1 MAQPYRYIGKA
12 TPRKDGLDIV
22 TGESRFV
29 DDLKFERLLH
39 GVVVRSPHAHAMIKS
54 IDSAGAKGL
63 EGVRAVLTREDI
75 PDFKYGNPRVFRL
88 LDRKVRYVG
97 DAVALIAAESE
108 QIARE
113 AAGLVAIDYHVLP
126 AVFDDYEAM
135 EPGAPQL
142 YEEFPGN
149 VLPLGDPFLGQ
160 KSMVEIRTGDVA
172 DGLSEADVIIAGK
185 CGYDNLPN
193 PMPMESPRVVASW
206 GRGVE
211 GRDCVTFWISNQAP
225 YLMKVILGAIL
236 GANLDVRVFGGPCG
250 GSFGSK
256 LMSWQPMCYAALL
269 SKNTGRPVKVVY
281 SKEEHLGSFVLRPSS
296 RLDIKVGMKKD
307 GTVTAIAGDWLIG
320 TGCYSQT
327 TQAQVAVG
335 CGEAMIAL
343 RCKNWSVKPKIVCTN
358 RTASGIAR
366 GFGGQELKCA
376 LFPILSRGMEKLQID
391 PLDFMKKNFIKPGDG
406 YLWRDAQWYDYRGI
420 SFTAMMDR
428 GAEVFG
434 WKQKWKGWLT
444 PTSVEG
450 AKRIGIGVG
459 VHGNADVGED
469 VSEAYVRIDSNGS
482 IVVHSCLQEHGTG
495 QRSNG
500 AKVVAEVL
508 QTPLEWVSMT
518 PADTMVN
525 PFEFG
530 PFGSRGTY
538 VILGAIIRAAE
549 DARSK
554 LFEVAA
560 PMLGCAASELDTA
573 DGYIWAKSAPKRRV
587 RWQRA
592 LFQRTILG
600 YGRFE
605 PDYSLSNCL
614 MSFVEVEVD
623 TETGNLVLQRVVNAT
638 DVGQIIDPQG
648 LAGQLC
654 GCLGTAG
661 IDSAIFEE
669 TILDSSTGRIL
680 NANMI
685 DYKWRTSSEMPT
697 IDNVVFQTPMPT
709 HRFHAIGVGEIAT
722 APGPS
727 AVLMA
732 ASNAIGAWLDSYPVT
747 PCKVLRALGKVGN
760 AGNKQRAHTARKR
773 GAGD

>member
-1 MAQPYRYIGKA
+1 MTQPYRYIGKA
-12 TPRKDGLDIV
+12 TPRMDGAEIV

-39 GVVVRSPHAHAMIKS
+39 GIVLRSPHAHAIIRS
-54 IDSAGAKGL
+54 IDSSRAESL
-63 EGVRAVLTREDI
+63 EGVKAVLTWETI
-75 PDFKYGNPRVFRL
+75 PDLRFGNPRSFRL
-88 LDRKVRYVG
+88 LDRKVRYAG
-97 DAVALIAAESE
+97 DAVAIIAAESE

-113 AAGLVAIDYHVLP
+113 AAELIEVDYEVLP
-126 AVFDDYEAM
+126 AVFDDYEALA
-135 EPGAPQL
+135 PGAPQL
-142 YEEFPGN
+142 HDEFPGN
-149 VLPLGDPFLGQ
+149 VLPPGDPFLGH
-160 KSMVEIRTGDVA
+160 KSMVEIVTGDVEA
-172 DGLSEADVIIAGK
+172 GFSEADVIIKSK

-193 PMPMESPRVVASW
+193 PMPMESPRVVADW
-206 GRGVE
+206 GRAVE
-211 GRDCVTFWISNQAP
+211 GRESVTFRISNQAP
-225 YLMKVILGAIL
+225 YIMKVILGSIL
-236 GANLDVRVFGGPCG
+236 GGNVDVRVIGGPCG

-281 SKEEHLGSFVLRPSS
+281 SKEEHLASFVLRPSS

-335 CGEAMIAL
+335 CGEAMIAV
-343 RCKNWSVKPKIVCTN
+343 RCENWNVKPTIVCTN

-376 LFPILSRGMEKLQID
+376 LFPILSRAMAKLEID
-391 PLDFMKKNFIKPGDG
+391 PLDFMKKNFIKPGEG
-406 YLWRDAQWYDYRGI
+406 YLWRDAQWYNYRGI

-434 WKQKWKGWLT
+434 WKEKWKGWLQ
-444 PTSVEG
+444 PTAVEG
-450 AKRIGIGVG
+450 NRRIGIGVG

-469 VSEAYVRIDSNGS
+469 VSEAYVRLDNNGR
-482 IVVHSCLQEHGTG
+482 IVIHSCLQEHGTG
-495 QRSNG
+495 QRSN
-500 AKVVAEVL
+500 AVKVVAEVFQAPL
-508 QTPLEWVSMT
+508 QWVSMT

-549 DARSK
+549 DAKKK
-554 LFEVAA
+554 LFELAS
-560 PMLGCAASELDTA
+560 PMFGGEASELDTA
-573 DGYIWAKSAPKRRV
+573 DGFIWAKAAPEKRV
-587 RWQRA
+587 RWQRV
-592 LFQRTILG
+592 LFQRTLIG

-623 TETGNLVLQRVVNAT
+623 TDTGKLDLKRVVNAT
-638 DVGQIIDPQG
+638 DVGQIIDPPG
-648 LAGQLC
+648 LEGQMC
-654 GCLGTAG
+654 GCLGAAG

-669 TILDSSTGRIL
+669 TILDPLSGRIL

-697 IDNVVFQTPMPT
+697 IENVVFETPMPT
-709 HRFHAIGVGEIAT
+709 HRFRAIGVGEIAT
-722 APGPS
+722 SPGPS

-732 ASNAIGAWLDSYPVT
+732 ASNALGVWLDSYPAT
-747 PCKVLRALGKVGN
+747 PARVLSAIGKP
-760 AGNKQRAHTARKR
+760 
-773 GAGD
+773 GAAKK

>member
-1 MAQPYRYIGKA
+1 MGKPYRYIGKA
-12 TPRKDGLDIV
+12 TPRRDGAEIV
-22 TGESRFV
+22 TGRSHFV
-29 DDLKFERLLH
+29 DDLRFERLLH
-39 GVVVRSPHAHAMIKS
+39 GKVLRSPHAHAIIRS
-54 IDSAGAKGL
+54 IDSSRAESLG
-63 EGVRAVLTREDI
+63 GVKAVLTWENI
-75 PDFKYGNPRVFRL
+75 PDLRYGNPRVFRL
-88 LDRKVRYVG
+88 LDPKVRYVG
-97 DAVALIAAESE
+97 DAVAVIAAESE
-108 QIARE
+108 EIARE
-113 AAGLVAIDYHVLP
+113 AAGLVEIDYEVLP
-126 AVFDDYEAM
+126 AVFDDYEASA
-135 EPGAPQL
+135 PGAPQL
-142 YEEFPGN
+142 YDEFPGN
-149 VLPLGDPFLGQ
+149 VLPLGDPFLGP
-160 KSMVEIRTGDVA
+160 KSMVEIATGDVES
-172 DGLSEADVIIAGK
+172 GFSEADVIFEGK

-193 PMPMESPRVVASW
+193 PMPMESPRVVALW
-206 GRGVE
+206 GRAAE
-211 GRDCVTFWISNQAP
+211 GPDAVTFWVSNQAP
-225 YLMKVILGAIL
+225 YLMKAVLGSILG
-236 GANLDVRVFGGPCG
+236 GNVDVRVFGGPCG

-281 SKEEHLGSFVLRPSS
+281 SKEEHLASFTLRPSS

-320 TGCYSQT
+320 TGSYSQT

-335 CGEAMIAL
+335 CGEAMLAV
-343 RCKNWSVKPKIVCTN
+343 RCKNWNVKPRIVCTN

-376 LFPILSRGMEKLQID
+376 LFPILSRGMAKLEID
-391 PLDFMKKNFIKPGDG
+391 PLDFMKKNFIRPGEG
-406 YLWRDAQWYDYRGI
+406 YLWRNAQWYDYRGI
-420 SFTAMMDR
+420 DFTKMMDK

-434 WKQKWKGWLT
+434 WEQKWKGWLK
-444 PTSVEG
+444 PTTVEG
-450 AKRIGIGVG
+450 NRRIGVGVG

-469 VSEAYVRIDSNGS
+469 VSEAYVRLDGNGRV
-482 IVVHSCLQEHGTG
+482 VVHSCLQEHGTG
-495 QRSNG
+495 QRSN
-500 AKVVAEVL
+500 ALKVVAEVF

-538 VILGAIIRAAE
+538 IILGAIVRAAE
-549 DARSK
+549 DAKKK
-554 LFEVAA
+554 LFELAA
-560 PMLGCAASELDTA
+560 PMLGCDASELDTA
-573 DGYIWAKSAPKRRV
+573 DGFIWAKTAPEKRL
-587 RWQRA
+587 RWQRV
-592 LFQRTILG
+592 LFQRTVLG

-623 TETGNLVLQRVVNAT
+623 TDTGKLTLLRVVNAT

-648 LAGQLC
+648 LEGQLC

-669 TILDSSTGRIL
+669 TVLDPLSGRIL

-685 DYKWRTSSEMPT
+685 DYKWRTSSEMPA
-697 IDNVVFQTPMPT
+697 IENVVFETPMPT

-722 APGPS
+722 SPGPS

-732 ASNAIGAWLDSYPVT
+732 ASNAVGVWLDGYPVT
-747 PCKVLRALGKVGN
+747 PAKILSALGKLGS
-760 AGNKQRAHTARKR
+760 AGKIKD
-773 GAGD
+773 GANGK

>member
-1 MAQPYRYIGKA
+1 MGQPYRYIGKA
-12 TPRKDGLDIV
+12 TPRKDGSEIV

-29 DDLKFERLLH
+29 DDIRFERILH
-39 GVVVRSPHAHAMIKS
+39 GIVVRSPHAHAIIKN
-54 IDSAGAKGL
+54 IDTAGAESL
-63 EGVRAVLTREDI
+63 EGVKAVLTRENI
-75 PDFKYGNPRVFRL
+75 PDLRYGNPRVFRL
-88 LDRKVRYVG
+88 LDRKVRHVG
-97 DAVALIAAESE
+97 DAVALIAAQSE
-108 QIARE
+108 EIARE
-113 AAGLVAIDYHVLP
+113 AAGLVTIDYEVLP

-135 EPGAPQL
+135 KPGAPRL
-142 YEEFPGN
+142 YDEFPGN
-149 VLPLGDPFLGQ
+149 VLPLGDPFLGE
-160 KSMVEIRTGDVA
+160 KSMVEIVTGDVEA
-172 DGLSEADVIIAGK
+172 GLSEADVIIEGK

-193 PMPMESPRVVASW
+193 PMPMESPRVVAAW
-206 GRGVE
+206 ERGVE
-211 GRDCVTFWISNQAP
+211 GRESVTFWISNQAP
-225 YLMKVILGAIL
+225 YVMKVILGSIL
-236 GANLDVRVFGGPCG
+236 GANVDVRVFGGPCG

-281 SKEEHLGSFVLRPSS
+281 SKEEHLGAFVLRPSS
-296 RLDIKVGMKKD
+296 RLDIRVGMKRD

-320 TGCYSQT
+320 TGSYSQT

-335 CGEAMIAL
+335 CGEAMIAV
-343 RCKNWSVKPKIVCTN
+343 RCKNWRVKPAIVCTN

-376 LFPILSRGMEKLQID
+376 LFPILSRAMAKLQID
-391 PLDFMKKNFIKPGDG
+391 PLDFMKKNFIKPGEG
-406 YLWRDAQWYDYRGI
+406 YLWRDAQWYNYRGI
-420 SFTAMMDR
+420 SFTGVMDK

-434 WKQKWKGWLT
+434 WKEKWKGWLK
-444 PTSVEG
+444 PTAVEG
-450 AKRIGIGVG
+450 ERRIGIGVG

-495 QRSNG
+495 QRSN
-500 AKVVAEVL
+500 AVKVVAEVF
-508 QTPLEWVSMT
+508 QTPLDRVSMA

-538 VILGAIIRAAE
+538 VILGAIVRAAE

-554 LFEVAA
+554 LFELAA
-560 PMLGCAASELDTA
+560 PMLGGDASELDTA
-573 DGYIWAKSAPKRRV
+573 DGFIWVKSAPERRV
-587 RWQRA
+587 RWPRV
-592 LFQRTILG
+592 LFQRTVLG

-614 MSFVEVEVD
+614 MSFVAVEVD
-623 TETGNLVLQRVVNAT
+623 TGTGKLTLKRVVNAT

-648 LAGQLC
+648 LEGQLC

-669 TILDSSTGRIL
+669 TVLDPSTGRIL

-697 IDNVVFQTPMPT
+697 IENVVFETPMPT

-722 APGPS
+722 SPGPS

-732 ASNAIGAWLDSYPVT
+732 ASNALGVWLDSYPVT
-747 PCKVLRALGKVGN
+747 PGKVLRALGK
-760 AGNKQRAHTARKR
+760 A
-773 GAGD
+773 

>member
-1 MAQPYRYIGKA
+1 MGQPCRYIGKA
-12 TPRKDGLDIV
+12 TPRRDGLDIV
-22 TGESRFV
+22 TGGSRFV

-39 GVVVRSPHAHAMIKS
+39 GVVVRSPHAHAIIKS
-54 IDSAGAKGL
+54 IDAAGAESL
-63 EGVRAVLTREDI
+63 EGVKAVLTWENT
-75 PDFKYGNPRVFRL
+75 PDLRYGNPRAFRL
-88 LDRKVRYVG
+88 LDRKVRCTG

-108 QIARE
+108 EIARR
-113 AAGLVAIDYHVLP
+113 AAELVKIDYEVLP

-135 EPGAPQL
+135 ADGAPQL
-142 YEEFPGN
+142 YDEFPGN
-149 VLPLGDPFLGQ
+149 VLPLGDPFLGE
-160 KSMVEIRTGDVA
+160 KSMAGIFTGDVEA
-172 DGLSEADVIIAGK
+172 GLSEADVIIEGK

-206 GRGVE
+206 GRSVE
-211 GRDCVTFWISNQAP
+211 GRESVTFWISNQAP
-225 YLMKVILGAIL
+225 YLMKVILGSIL
-236 GANLDVRVFGGPCG
+236 GEDVDVRVFGGPCG

-256 LMSWQPMCYAALL
+256 LMSWRPMCYAALL
-269 SKNTGRPVKVVY
+269 SKCAGRTVKVVY
-281 SKEEHLGSFVLRPSS
+281 TKEEHLACFVSRPSS

-320 TGCYSQT
+320 TGSYSQT

-343 RCKNWSVKPKIVCTN
+343 RCKNWSVKPTIVCTN

-376 LFPILSRGMEKLQID
+376 LFPILSRGMAKLDID
-391 PLDFMKKNFIKPGDG
+391 PLDFMKKNFIKPGEG

-420 SFTAMMDR
+420 SFTGMMDR

-434 WKQKWKGWLT
+434 WKDRWKGWLK
-444 PTSVEG
+444 PTAVDG
-450 AKRIGIGVG
+450 AKRIGVGVG

-469 VSEAYVRIDSNGS
+469 VSEAYVRIDNNGR
-482 IVVHSCLQEHGTG
+482 IVIHSCLQEHGTG
-495 QRSNG
+495 QRSN
-500 AKVVAEVL
+500 AVKVVAEVF
-508 QTPLEWVSMT
+508 QVPLEWVSMA

-549 DARSK
+549 DASK
-554 LFEVAA
+554 KIFELAA
-560 PMLGCAASELDTA
+560 PMLGCEASELDTA
-573 DGYIWAKSAPKRRV
+573 DGFIRIKNAPQRRV

-592 LFQRTILG
+592 LFQRTVLG

-614 MSFVEVEVD
+614 MSFVEVEVETD
-623 TETGNLVLQRVVNAT
+623 TGKLTLLRVVNAT

-669 TILDSSTGRIL
+669 TVLDSSTGRIL

-685 DYKWRTSSEMPT
+685 DYKWRTSAEMPT
-697 IDNVVFQTPMPT
+697 IENVVFETPMPT

-722 APGPS
+722 SPGPS

-732 ASNAIGAWLDSYPVT
+732 ASNALGTWLESYPAT
-747 PCKVLRALGKVGN
+747 PEKILKALGRPGAA
-760 AGNKQRAHTARKR
+760 AGRQDGRR
-773 GAGD
+773 GKTR